1 MLARLMLVFQL
12 SMAQYNNYVSVPHS
26 SYTEFK
32 NATLGN
38 GYNVDA
44 WYRGGW
50 GNQCWDYIALLY
62 WQYGLT
68 LYTKTGGGSAK
79 DCWLVSRNA
88 NARSP
93 FIAVEGIQNIKRGD
107 VIVTNA
113 SPWTTNGHIC
123 LADENYRT
131 SGNQNKLWCVGQH
144 QRGSTSLPV
153 TRDELNISYFLGI
166 FRNTNWD
173 GETPPEPSEVYNKK
187 GYNFILFNRRKR
199 QEKWM
204 QKPLIQR

>member
-1 MLARLMLVFQL
+1 
-12 SMAQYNNYVSVPHS
+12 MAQYNSYVSVPHS

-44 WYRGGW
+44 WYQGGW

-79 DCWLVSRNA
+79 DCWLVSKNA

-93 FIAVEGIQNIKRGD
+93 FIAVEGKENIKRGD

-131 SGNQNKLWCVGQH
+131 SGDRNKLWCVGQH

-153 TRDELNISYFLGI
+153 TRDEINISYFLGI
-166 FRNTNWD
+166 FRNTTWGGD
-173 GETPPEPSEVYNKK
+173 EPHPEPPIVYNKE

-204 QKPLIQR
+204 QKPLIRR

>member
-1 MLARLMLVFQL
+1 
-12 SMAQYNNYVSVPHS
+12 MAQYNNYVIVPHL
-26 SYTEFK
+26 SYEQFK

-62 WQYGLT
+62 YQYGLT
-68 LYTKTGGGSAK
+68 LYTKVGGGSAK
-79 DCWLVSRNA
+79 DCWLVSKNA
-88 NARSP
+88 NARYP

-113 SPWTTNGHIC
+113 SPWTKNGHIC

-131 SGNQNKLWCVGQH
+131 SGDRNKLYCIGQH

-166 FRNTNWD
+166 FRNTTWGGD
-173 GETPPEPSEVYNKK
+173 EPHPEPPIVYNKE

-204 QKPLIQR
+204 QKPLIRR

>member
-1 MLARLMLVFQL
+1 
-12 SMAQYNNYVSVPHS
+12 MAQYNNYVSVPHS

-79 DCWLVSRNA
+79 DCWLVSKNA
-88 NARSP
+88 NARYP
-93 FIAVEGIQNIKRGD
+93 FIAVEGKENIKKGD

-113 SPWTTNGHIC
+113 SPWTKNGHIC

-131 SGNQNKLWCVGQH
+131 SGDKNKLWCVGQH

-166 FRNTNWD
+166 FRNTTWGGD
-173 GETPPEPSEVYNKK
+173 EPHPEPPIVYNKE

-204 QKPLIQR
+204 QKPLILR